1 MFVSCVCHQ
10 KTPSDSLSGE
20 PWNPLTF
27 LNIVEVVIDEGTIFN
42 SFEPV
47 ETKKTTSELTIHMR
61 NNLKILNVSF
71 WRLEMRLCLIPS
83 WTGGSSRFMPCTSSS
98 SARWASCEAS
108 LQHST
113 SVQKRKGSR
122 SPAQLLPSM
131 RMRITLQHIYIL
143 YTVWKYCI
151 YIYTNHN
158 CMYLSYTYSIIM
170 VINILSSCVK

>member
-1 MFVSCVCHQ
+1 MFVSCLFHVSV
-10 KTPSDSLSGE
+10 TNFNPIWFSGE

-47 ETKKTTSELTIHMR
+47 KTCQNQQKKTSELTIHIR
-61 NNLKILNVSF
+61 NNSKILNVSF

-108 LQHST
+108 LQHCT

-122 SPAQLLPSM
+122 SPAQFLPS
-131 RMRITLQHIYIL
+131 MRITLQHIDLL
-143 YTVWKYCI
+143 YTVWKY
-151 YIYTNHN
+151 YIYTQ
-158 CMYLSYTYSIIM
+158 IIT
-170 VINILSSCVK
+170 VCNYHILIL

>member
-10 KTPSDSLSGE
+10 FQPHLIQWRAMESTHFSEHRRSSHRWGHHFQLLRTCQNMSKP
-20 PWNPLTF
+20 
-27 LNIVEVVIDEGTIFN
+27 
-42 SFEPV
+42 
-47 ETKKTTSELTIHMR
+47 TKKTSELTIHMR
-61 NNLKILNVSF
+61 NNSKILNVSF

-108 LQHST
+108 LQHCT

-122 SPAQLLPSM
+122 SPAQFLPSHNTATYWF
-131 RMRITLQHIYIL
+131 I
-143 YTVWKYCI
+143 VYCMKVL

-158 CMYLSYTYSIIM
+158 CM
-170 VINILSSCVK
+170 